1 MKSIIEEAS
10 SISKAIEKGWLRAG
24 KPKNFSIKVY
34 EESEKNFFGLTT
46 KSAKVA
52 IIFDEKTVV
61 ATPEKTV
68 QTSNH
73 GHQKTEQKRAQSSK
87 QQSVKAVSPEQ
98 KPKDNR
104 RQQSPKNAPEKNTE
118 TVQVSDEIKQ
128 AVTSW
133 LDSALPVMNIHN
145 AVFRLEST
153 DDTIQ
158 ITFDTSLI
166 TDSHE
171 ERAFLKSLSYLA
183 LATLRNKFKKG
194 LRGLKLVF
202 AKKRE

>member
-10 SISKAIEKGWLRAG
+10 SISKAIEKGWVRAG

-34 EESEKNFFGLTT
+34 EEPEKNFFGLTT

-61 ATPEKTV
+61 TAPEKTA
-68 QTSNH
+68 QPANQ
-73 GHQKTEQKRAQSSK
+73 GHQKADHKRTQQSK
-87 QQSVKAVSPEQ
+87 QQSAKAPNPEH

-104 RQQSPKNAPEKNTE
+104 RQQSPKNAPEKNIE
-118 TVQVSDEIKQ
+118 SVQVSDEIKQ

-153 DDTIQ
+153 DDMIQ
-158 ITFDTSLI
+158 VTFDTPLI
-166 TDSHE
+166 PDSHE
-171 ERAFLKSLSYLA
+171 ERALLKSLSYLA

-202 AKKRE
+202 TRKRE